1 MAFAHWLVP
10 SISLEKQIDVERHAR
25 SVLTQGTEAEV
36 RMLCSQLIR
45 TLAAK
50 KQVML
55 QAVEHIL
62 NLEIKLEDFNS

>member
-25 SVLTQGTEAEV
+25 SVLTQGTESEV
-36 RMLCSQLIR
+36 RELCSQLIR
-45 TLAAK
+45 TLEEK
-50 KQVML
+50 EQVML

>member
-25 SVLTQGTEAEV
+25 SVLTQGTEEEV
-36 RMLCSQLIR
+36 RELCSQLIR
-45 TLAAK
+45 TLAEK
-50 KQVML
+50 EQVML

>member
-1 MAFAHWLVP
+1 
-10 SISLEKQIDVERHAR
+10 
-25 SVLTQGTEAEV
+25 
-36 RMLCSQLIR
+36 MLCSQLIR

-50 KQVML
+50 EQVML